1 MTLANSIRFT
11 FAMYNVAPPPEIETM
26 PTLSVKDDRLFLI
39 DTTSPIR
46 VASELLPKPIVDQV
60 MTDVLQTLVFG
71 MQKAFKNDDDGTTSD
86 LLQGAIEAS
95 SGLDYRF
102 STKDA
107 PDLLFDYA
115 QLLTEFNRLRA
126 EIATSGTVELYVF
139 LQNRRATRLL
149 LKLLGLDAASV
160 KSTKLTAYVVGATVK
175 GALQSNGARGN
186 VFKFLQKHV
195 GYYSEQEGIKVLY
208 EEDDFAVKAYFL
220 ASESASHFQN
230 ALYEWEIHKDLLN
243 FRGVNL
249 DPLTPIAIKQPPD
262 LQRIYLHHYKPLEFE
277 SPCQSLNQLHSYHVS
292 VPQTTEVDATA
303 PVAKYQCMDKQMPG
317 FNPYK
322 CHLKDKDKFKSLQG
336 NENNMVA
343 ASWQLHQLIDG
354 LNSREGLPI
363 VALSVASVG
372 QERSAQHDNRVPL
385 TLRLEFSVKYFADIF
400 QGNNT
405 ARRENDMAWQTV
417 VYVTDPKLF
426 GECIAWKYE
435 DTTRRWAEHEH
446 FLNEL

>member
-60 MTDVLQTLVFG
+60 ITDVLQTLVFG

-95 SGLDYRF
+95 SGLDYHL
-102 STKDA
+102 STKNA

-160 KSTKLTAYVVGATVK
+160 KSTKLTAYMVCATVK
-175 GALQSNGARGN
+175 GAKQSNGARGN

-208 EEDDFAVKAYFL
+208 EEDDLAVKAYFL
-220 ASESASHFQN
+220 ASESASQFQN
-230 ALYEWEIHKDLLN
+230 ALYEWELHKDLLN
-243 FRGVNL
+243 FRGVRL
-249 DPLTPIAIKQPPD
+249 DPLTPLAIKQPAD
-262 LQRIYLHHYKPLEFE
+262 LQRIYLHHYKPLESE
-277 SPCQSLNQLHSYHVS
+277 SPCQLLDRLQSFQIGREPCTLLNCEGDIHVS
-292 VPQTTEVDATA
+292 DRQV
-303 PVAKYQCMDKQMPG
+303 
-317 FNPYK
+317 
-322 CHLKDKDKFKSLQG
+322 
-336 NENNMVA
+336 
-343 ASWQLHQLIDG
+343 
-354 LNSREGLPI
+354 
-363 VALSVASVG
+363 
-372 QERSAQHDNRVPL
+372 
-385 TLRLEFSVKYFADIF
+385 
-400 QGNNT
+400 
-405 ARRENDMAWQTV
+405 
-417 VYVTDPKLF
+417 
-426 GECIAWKYE
+426 
-435 DTTRRWAEHEH
+435 
-446 FLNEL
+446 